1 MSNEATNTELLAAI
15 AAIAVTGRRLIEGTA
30 SADPEA
36 AGKTFAALH
45 EFLAVSGGSVMVL
58 AQRLSCEAEVERLV
72 MEGQNRIT
80 AYQASQG
87 LEGRA

>member
-1 MSNEATNTELLAAI
+1 MNQEATNVELLAAI

-30 SADPEA
+30 STDA
-36 AGKTFAALH
+36 AAAAKAFAALH

-58 AQRLSCEAEVERLV
+58 AQRLNCEAEVERLV

-80 AYQASQG
+80 AFQASQG